1 MLCNGAGGAPALD
14 NGRGSSRTAVLRHKH
29 EILSGHTSSIS
40 AQQCAYDRCGCCVC
54 AVSLNVAVAVSKQR
68 AFMLRLL

>member
-40 AQQCAYDRCGCCVC
+40 AQQCAYDG
-54 AVSLNVAVAVSKQR
+54 
-68 AFMLRLL
+68 